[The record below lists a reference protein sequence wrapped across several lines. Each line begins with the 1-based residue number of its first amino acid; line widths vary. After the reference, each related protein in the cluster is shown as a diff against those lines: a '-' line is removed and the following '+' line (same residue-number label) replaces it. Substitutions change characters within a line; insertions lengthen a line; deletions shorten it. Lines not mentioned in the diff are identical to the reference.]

1 MPDLRAHAPS
11 GGTFVTYGF
20 LEKEDLSRAVEAARE
35 RFGMDAGRLGVHG
48 CSAGSTVALE
58 FATGRPEVRAVW
70 LESPYANPQEMA
82 RHYLSVATGLPPW
95 LLDLTTRWAV
105 NRASRQI
112 RRELGLPRGAGDDR
126 DRVDPARSLAG
137 VAGPVCLVY
146 GERDE
151 LVPPRFAKSLESHLP
166 PGSSVWRAAK
176 AGHCH
181 HEDEA
186 EKVLKDEYER
196 RWTEFFEKN
205 LPV

>member
-1 MPDLRAHAPS
+1 MPA
-11 GGTFVTYGF
+11 
-20 LEKEDLSRAVEAARE
+20 
-35 RFGMDAGRLGVHG
+35 RLGVHG

-58 FATGRPEVRAVW
+58 FAAGRPDVRAVW
-70 LESPYANPQEMA
+70 LESPYADPQEMA

-105 NRASRQI
+105 NRASREI
-112 RRELGLPRGAGDDR
+112 RRELGLPRGAGDL
-126 DRVDPARSLAG
+126 DRVDPARSLARRARPG
-137 VAGPVCLVY
+137 LSRVRRAGRARSAALR
-146 GERDE
+146 EAASR
-151 LVPPRFAKSLESHLP
+151 PRLP

-186 EKVLKDEYER
+186 EKVMKDEYER
-196 RWTEFFEKN
+196 RWTEFFEGN